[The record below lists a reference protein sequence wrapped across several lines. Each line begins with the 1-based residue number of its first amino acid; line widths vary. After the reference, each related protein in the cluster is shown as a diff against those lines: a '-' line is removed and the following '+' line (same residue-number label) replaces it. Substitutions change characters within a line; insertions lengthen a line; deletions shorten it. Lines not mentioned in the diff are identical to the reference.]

1 MYGDLSSEE
10 KFMRESG
17 TFYTKLKAPMK
28 NIAGKFLLLSSLV
41 CFATGLFAQ
50 TAEVKIKTSAVCE
63 MCKKTIERD
72 LAFEKG
78 VKKVTLNL
86 DDKVVRVVYNPKKTD
101 EQKIRFAIT
110 QIGYDADS
118 LAADSLAYQKLPACC
133 KKDSEMH

>member
-1 MYGDLSSEE
+1 
-10 KFMRESG
+10 
-17 TFYTKLKAPMK
+17 MK
-28 NIAGKFLLLSSLV
+28 NIIKKVFMLPLLV
-41 CFATGLFAQ
+41 CMATGLLAQ

-72 LAFEKG
+72 LAFEKA

-86 DDKVVRVVYNPKKTD
+86 DDKVVTVVYNPKKTD

-118 LAADSLAYQKLPACC
+118 LVADSTAYQKLPDCC